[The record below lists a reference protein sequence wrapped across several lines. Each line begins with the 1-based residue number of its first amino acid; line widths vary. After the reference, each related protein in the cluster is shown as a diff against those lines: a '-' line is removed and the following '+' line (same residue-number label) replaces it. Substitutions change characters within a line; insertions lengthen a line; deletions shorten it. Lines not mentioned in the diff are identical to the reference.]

1 MHKIV
6 LLLAIT
12 SVSACNFAPAYR
24 QPVAP
29 ISAAYPVTPEPA
41 NSQGLLATDLGWR
54 DYFLDPRLRSLIGM
68 ALERNRD
75 LAQAVARIAQ
85 ARAQYRIQDSQR
97 LPALEAN
104 GGATRSVQPVNA
116 LGFPGAGT
124 GGGDAPSSL
133 DFTQYSANV
142 GVASFELDLWGR
154 LRNLSNAE
162 RQRWLASIEGERAAR
177 LTLIGQVAA
186 AYFDILAGED
196 RIALAERTL
205 SGRLEG
211 VRSARKRLDAGVTS
225 TVDFDQATLLLT
237 QAQTE
242 LADIQR
248 TTAQARNLLDVLIG
262 GLSSEVLPMGKP
274 LSHPNQVRDI
284 VPGLPSS
291 LLAARPDILEAE
303 HNLQAANANIGAAR
317 AAFFPTISLTGA
329 YGFLS
334 PKLGDLFKGSS
345 EAFNYGGSLNL
356 PIFDWGRRTA
366 QVRLNKAQADELIAA
381 YQRTVQGAFQNVADA
396 LIARQ
401 RYAEQIAAQ
410 TRTVEAQRRLA
421 RAARLRYDNGIA
433 IYLELLDAE
442 RNLCAAEQ
450 SLLQLRATDLQ
461 NSVTLYT
468 ALGGGLQDGGPRSA
482 PES

>member
-1 MHKIV
+1 MRKIGI
-6 LLLAIT
+6 LLVTTA
-12 SVSACNFAPAYR
+12 VSACNFAPAYR

-29 ISAAYPVTPEPA
+29 ISAAYPATPVPA
-41 NSQGLLATDLGWR
+41 YSQGLLATDLGWQ
-54 DYFLDPRLRSLIGM
+54 DYFLDPRLRSLIGT

-85 ARAQYRIQDSQR
+85 TRAQYRIQDAQR
-97 LPALEAN
+97 LPTIEAN
-104 GGATRSVQPVNA
+104 GGATRSVQPVSA
-116 LGFPGAGT
+116 LGIPATGAGDT
-124 GGGDAPSSL
+124 AAASSI

-142 GVASFELDLWGR
+142 GIASFELDLWGR
-154 LRNLSNAE
+154 LRNLSDAE
-162 RQRWLASIEGERAAR
+162 RQRWLASVEGERAAR

-205 SGRLEG
+205 SGRREG
-211 VRSARKRLDAGVTS
+211 VRIAQKRLDAGVTS

-242 LADIQR
+242 LAEIQR
-248 TTAQARNLLDVLIG
+248 TTAQSRNLLDVLIG
-262 GLSSEVLPMGKP
+262 GPSVEMLPAGKP
-274 LSHPNQVRDI
+274 LAHPHQVRDI
-284 VPGLPSS
+284 APGLPSS

-303 HNLQAANANIGAAR
+303 HNLRAANANIGAAR

-334 PKLGDLFKGSS
+334 PKLGDLFKGGS
-345 EAFNYGGSLNL
+345 ETYNYGGTLNL
-356 PIFDWGRRTA
+356 PIFDWGRRSA
-366 QVRLNKAQADELIAA
+366 QVRLSRAQADELVAA

-410 TRTVEAQRRLA
+410 TRTIEAQRRLA
-421 RAARLRYDNGIA
+421 RTARLRYDNGIA
-433 IYLELLDAE
+433 IYLEVLDAE
-442 RNLCAAEQ
+442 RNLFSAEQ

-468 ALGGGLQDGGPRSA
+468 ALGGGVRPGGPGVA
-482 PES
+482 TAG